1 MDQAYIKWEEQTYA
15 DATWSDKTPKDSPYF
30 PAFMSALKRFMQ
42 FRKFVVPTV
51 KSSTEL
57 AKLDAPRRE
66 SSFSALEKQP
76 DFIPHQLV
84 SFRWTRYMYLNPSA
98 GRGTCT
104 SSSGRKPFRWTVH
117 RLPGGVPPGGVTS
130 A

>member
-15 DATWSDKTPKDSPYF
+15 D
-30 PAFMSALKRFMQ
+30 
-42 FRKFVVPTV
+42 V